1 MIIDRIK
8 KRISGEMKNMLST
21 TVKKELYKHVENL
34 EKLARST
41 RNKYDDLFVELLRTI
56 LDDIFG
62 TEEKKA

>member
-1 MIIDRIK
+1 
-8 KRISGEMKNMLST
+8 MKNMLST